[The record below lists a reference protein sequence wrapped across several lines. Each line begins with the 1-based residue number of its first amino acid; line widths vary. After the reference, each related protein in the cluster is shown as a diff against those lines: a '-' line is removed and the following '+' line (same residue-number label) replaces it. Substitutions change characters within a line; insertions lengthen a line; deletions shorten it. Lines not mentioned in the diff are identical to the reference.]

1 MKERQDK
8 ILTVLPAY
16 NEEKHLKQ
24 VLEQVLEQTPDV
36 LVVNDGSKDRTAD
49 IARECGVMLIT
60 RENNLG
66 KGASLKEAFNRALEL
81 GYDAVIMLDA
91 DGQHD
96 PACIPEFV
104 EKFHETRAPLI
115 IGCRNYEEMPFR
127 RRIPN
132 LIGKALFS
140 TAVGQEIPD
149 NQSGY
154 RLLDRVMMNRM
165 LASNERGYH
174 FEVVNLF
181 SWLIHYLN
189 QIYLYI

>member
-1 MKERQDK
+1 MKERQEK

-24 VLEQVLEQTPDV
+24 VLKQVLEQTPDV

-96 PACIPEFV
+96 PACIPEFI

-115 IGCRNYEEMPFR
+115 IGYRNYEEMPFR

-140 TAVGQEIPD
+140 AAVGQEIPD

-165 LASNERGYH
+165 LSNRKPTAY
-174 FEVVNLF
+174 
-181 SWLIHYLN
+181 
-189 QIYLYI
+189 